1 MKRAAMQPGKK
12 QARRRA
18 PGRKAPASRL
28 GPAAGVE
35 LKEARQGLQ
44 EMQTTPAGQ
53 AAQAALERD
62 WLMVRTAAGDWAG
75 KVSKSDWASFAR
87 PLADWQILVLGES
100 YDLQERMDKLSAVV
114 MGQAGTTLAVVERRR
129 LNRQWFA
136 MDSLLQVLRERIAGF
151 GSQS

>member
-1 MKRAAMQPGKK
+1 MQARNK
-12 QARRRA
+12 QAARRA
-18 PGRKAPASRL
+18 PGRTAAASRL

-44 EMQTTPAGQ
+44 EMQATPA
-53 AAQAALERD
+53 AQIAPAPPDRD

-87 PLADWQILVLGES
+87 PLADWQIRLLGQAYEM
-100 YDLQERMDKLSAVV
+100 QERLDVLAAFV
-114 MGQAGTTLAVVERRR
+114 AGPAGANLAVVDRRL

-136 MDSLLQVLRERIAGF
+136 MENLLQVLRERIAGF

>member
-1 MKRAAMQPGKK
+1 MQSSKK
-12 QARRRA
+12 QVGRRA
-18 PGRKAPASRL
+18 PGRKAPAPRL

-35 LKEARQGLQ
+35 LQEARQGLQ
-44 EMQTTPAGQ
+44 EMQATQPVHAPQ
-53 AAQAALERD
+53 AAPDRD

-75 KVSKSDWASFAR
+75 KVSKSDWASFTR
-87 PLADWQILVLGES
+87 PLADWQIRVLGEA

-114 MGQAGTTLAVVERRR
+114 MGPAGARLAVVDRRR
-129 LNRQWFA
+129 LTRQWFA

>member
-1 MKRAAMQPGKK
+1 MQASKK
-12 QARRRA
+12 QADRKA
-18 PGRKAPASRL
+18 PGRIASASRL

-35 LKEARQGLQ
+35 LQEARKGLQ
-44 EMQTTPAGQ
+44 QMQATPPMQTEATPS
-53 AAQAALERD
+53 ERD

-87 PLADWQILVLGES
+87 PLADWQIRVLGQAYEM
-100 YDLQERMDKLSAVV
+100 QERLDVLLAFFASPFGAN
-114 MGQAGTTLAVVERRR
+114 LAVVDRRL

-136 MDSLLQVLRERIAGF
+136 MDNLLQVLRERIAGF

>member
-1 MKRAAMQPGKK
+1 MQSSKKRS
-12 QARRRA
+12 
-18 PGRKAPASRL
+18 GRTAPASRL

-35 LKEARQGLQ
+35 LQEARQGLQ
-44 EMQTTPAGQ
+44 DMQTAPATQ
-53 AAQAALERD
+53 TEPAPPERD

-87 PLADWQILVLGES
+87 PLADWQILVLGEA
-100 YDLQERMDKLSAVV
+100 YELQERMDNLSAFAT
-114 MGQAGTTLAVVERRR
+114 GPAGAKLAVVDRRL

-136 MDSLLQVLRERIAGF
+136 MDCYLQALRERIAGF

>member
-1 MKRAAMQPGKK
+1 MKRVTMQSSKK
-12 QARRRA
+12 RS
-18 PGRKAPASRL
+18 GRTAPASRL

-35 LKEARQGLQ
+35 LQEARQGLQ
-44 EMQTTPAGQ
+44 DMQTAPATQ
-53 AAQAALERD
+53 TEPAPPERD

-87 PLADWQILVLGES
+87 PLADWQIRVLGEA

-114 MGQAGTTLAVVERRR
+114 MGPAGARLAVVDRSR
-129 LNRQWFA
+129 LTRQWFA

>member
-1 MKRAAMQPGKK
+1 MQASKK
-12 QARRRA
+12 Q
-18 PGRKAPASRL
+18 PNRKAPAPRL

-35 LKEARQGLQ
+35 LLEARQGLQ
-44 EMQTTPAGQ
+44 EMQAAQPVHAPQ
-53 AAQAALERD
+53 AAPDRD

-87 PLADWQILVLGES
+87 PLADWQIRVLGEA
-100 YDLQERMDKLSAVV
+100 YDLQERMDKLSAFAAGPAGARLTVV
-114 MGQAGTTLAVVERRR
+114 DRRL

-136 MDSLLQVLRERIAGF
+136 MDCYLQALRERIAGF